1 MAIANKLN
9 FPLHGDRKLAN
20 KVQYA
25 GDPDPVMVFV
35 GGKPRFYFWSPDS
48 VSSLVQWLEGDVS
61 GPWMLDSA
69 NTGDDRIL
77 NNGPGLQR
85 GRGVSVN
92 GHTQHLEVSDDAA
105 FDFSGTNA
113 FSLTVLM
120 NSTSSSGWDYILSKR
135 GSNGG
140 FFLALHHSEVK
151 FGFGDGSSNYTVATG
166 HTFVH
171 GADTVL
177 TLTYDGDKGR
187 LYIDGALVFTSASLG
202 AATLAANTEDLYI
215 GQDNFGGGFLT
226 ALVAGIHIHNTDVG
240 QSGASWLAFQG
251 GSKPT
256 GLVGRWLL
264 DEQSGSTHYD
274 SSGNGNNA
282 TAYNSPTH
290 STQNLKSWQNDEGYK
305 GAMWFDGASDRS
317 HTEITMD
324 GDFTLSGW
332 FYSVGAWGMLWS
344 KLSSGNNY
352 IWPLSTATLRC
363 QFNGTFV
370 DINHGHTFTTDEWV
384 HLTVRRSGSTITVFK
399 NGIAGGTTGTN
410 SATWYMDGFGSY
422 NNGSIYFNGAA
433 YDQRAYSRALS
444 DPEILAAATSSTA
457 VTGSE
462 IYTLPGSQGTDT
474 SGNNDNTLN
483 GVSEHLIPKVSGAD
497 EDVLGNTLD
506 FTGPA
511 PLHSQLASPSG
522 TFDGVDDYGD
532 VSHHENLDYSEGGTI
547 KISGRVY
554 AADFST
560 GSLQTLCY
568 KDRQYNPRISAT
580 GEFQFAIPSVSG
592 GPASGVYFTDGEWN
606 DWSVE
611 YDTVADTVTFTVGI
625 STATVAMSDSPD
637 DATNADLLVGGNPNS
652 VLDGQLC
659 ELKIEI
665 DSDTK
670 AHWVWT
676 EDSGTTVH
684 DVSGNGHHMTLTNV
698 TVLDYWA
705 NTQAV
710 FAYGCANGYRLDSSV
725 KIPGRADGLAADG
738 SALTHPASA
747 FNGASKLD
755 HDPYT
760 VPKLDSGNLD
770 GVTPPS
776 AHALGDSVVDAAQH
790 FIRQTATKEDRFLLF
805 SEDLVEPNLS
815 KANSYTA

>member
-9 FPLHGDRKLAN
+9 FPLTGDHKLAN

-35 GGKPRFYFWSPDS
+35 GGKPRFYLGWSPANA
-48 VSSLVQWLEGDVS
+48 SSLVQWLEGGVS

-85 GRGVSVN
+85 GRGVSVD
-92 GHTQHLEVSDDAA
+92 GHNQHLEVSDDAA

-113 FSLTVLM
+113 FSLSVLM
-120 NSTSSSGWDYILSKR
+120 NSTFSGGWDYILSKR

-140 FFLALHHSEVK
+140 FFLALDHSEVK

-177 TLTYDGDKGR
+177 TVTYDGDKGR
-187 LYIDGALVFTSASLG
+187 LYIDGTLVFTSASLG
-202 AATLAANTEDLYI
+202 AATLSANTEDLYI

-264 DEQSGSTHYD
+264 EEKSGTTHYD

-305 GAMWFDGASDRS
+305 GAMYFDGASDRE
-317 HTEITMD
+317 HALITLD

-332 FYSVGAWGMLWS
+332 FYSIGTFGMMWTRLN
-344 KLSSGNNY
+344 SSNNY
-352 IWPLSTATLRC
+352 IWPLANTTLRC
-363 QFNGTFV
+363 QLNGTNV
-370 DINHGHTFTTDEWV
+370 DITHGLTFPNDAWC
-384 HLTVRRSGSTITVFK
+384 HIAVRRSGSTITVFL
-399 NGIAGGTTGTN
+399 NAVAGGTTGTN
-410 SATWYMDGFGSY
+410 GATWYMSGFGSY
-422 NNGSIYFNGAA
+422 NNGSIYFDGMAHS
-433 YDQRAYSRALS
+433 QRAYSRALT
-444 DPEILAAATSSTA
+444 DEEVTSLYNGED

-462 IYTLPGSQGTDT
+462 IYNLPGSQGTDA

-483 GVSEHLIPKVSGAD
+483 GVTDHLIPRVAGAD
-497 EDVLGNTLD
+497 EDVLGNDLD
-506 FTGPA
+506 FAGSA
-511 PLHSQLASPSG
+511 PLHGQLASPCG
-522 TFDGVDDYGD
+522 TFDGVDDY
-532 VSHHENLDYSEGGTI
+532 LDIPSLVGSETVTSSGGT
-547 KISGRVY
+547 SVP
-554 AADFST
+554 T
-560 GSLQTLCY
+560 
-568 KDRQYNPRISAT
+568 ISA
-580 GEFQFAIPSVSG
+580 GRID
-592 GPASGVYFTDGEWN
+592 FTAGTCWDLQLSNGIRYVFSEDG
-606 DWSVE
+606 
-611 YDTVADTVTFTVGI
+611 
-625 STATVAMSDSPD
+625 
-637 DATNADLLVGGNPNS
+637 
-652 VLDGQLC
+652 
-659 ELKIEI
+659 
-665 DSDTK
+665 
-670 AHWVWT
+670 
-676 EDSGTTVH
+676 GTTIH
-684 DVSGNGHHMTLTNV
+684 NV
-698 TVLDYWA
+698 TA
-705 NTQAV
+705 NSDHATLMNASVVDFWDAKQTE
-710 FAYGCANGYRLDSSV
+710 FAWGCNNGYRLDSGV
-725 KIPGRADGLAADG
+725 MIPGRADGLAADG
-738 SALTHPASA
+738 NALTHPASA
-747 FNGASKLD
+747 FNGASELD

-770 GVTPPS
+770 GITPPS

>member
-1 MAIANKLN
+1 MIEALTRPRPSIGNGADRCLSSPQIWLPSAIDTLT
-9 FPLHGDRKLAN
+9 
-20 KVQYA
+20 
-25 GDPDPVMVFV
+25 
-35 GGKPRFYFWSPDS
+35 
-48 VSSLVQWLEGDVS
+48 QWLDGGIN
-61 GPWMLDSA
+61 GPWMLDRA
-69 NTGDDRIL
+69 QKGTDRIL

-92 GHTQHLEVSDDAA
+92 GHNQHLEVSDDAA

-120 NSTSSSGWDYILSKR
+120 NSTGSSGWDYILSKR

-177 TLTYDGDKGR
+177 TVTYDGDKGR
-187 LYIDGALVFTSASLG
+187 LYIDGTLVFTSASLG
-202 AATLAANTEDLYI
+202 AATLATNTEDLYI

-226 ALVAGIHIHNTDVG
+226 ALVAGIHIYNTDVG

-264 DEQSGSTHYD
+264 DEQSGSAHYD

-290 STQNLKSWQNDEGYK
+290 STQNLKSWQNDEGY
-305 GAMWFDGASDRS
+305 
-317 HTEITMD
+317 
-324 GDFTLSGW
+324 
-332 FYSVGAWGMLWS
+332 S
-344 KLSSGNNY
+344 K
-352 IWPLSTATLRC
+352 
-363 QFNGTFV
+363 
-370 DINHGHTFTTDEWV
+370 
-384 HLTVRRSGSTITVFK
+384 
-399 NGIAGGTTGTN
+399 
-410 SATWYMDGFGSY
+410 
-422 NNGSIYFNGAA
+422 
-433 YDQRAYSRALS
+433 
-444 DPEILAAATSSTA
+444 
-457 VTGSE
+457 
-462 IYTLPGSQGTDT
+462 
-474 SGNNDNTLN
+474 
-483 GVSEHLIPKVSGAD
+483 SGAVYIPRD
-497 EDVLGNTLD
+497 ESNTSNDVLGNPLD
-506 FTGPA
+506 YRGRA
-511 PLHSQLASPSG
+511 PLHGQLLSPSG

-532 VSHHENLDYSEGGTI
+532 VSHHDNLDYSEGETI

-568 KDRQYNPRISAT
+568 KNRQYNPRISAT

-611 YDTVADTVTFTVGI
+611 YNTNTDQVTFTVGI

-637 DATNADLLVGGNPNS
+637 DATNADLLVGGNPSS

-665 DSDTK
+665 DSDTE

-676 EDSGTTVH
+676 ENSGTTVH

-698 TVLDYWA
+698 TVLNYWA

-738 SALTHPASA
+738 NALTHPASA
-747 FNGASKLD
+747 FNGASELD

>member
-1 MAIANKLN
+1 MATANKLN
-9 FPLHGDRKLAN
+9 FLLHGDRKLAN

-25 GDPDPVMVFV
+25 GDPDPVTVFV
-35 GGKPRFYFWSPDS
+35 GGKPRFYLGWSPDN
-48 VSSLVQWLEGDVS
+48 VSSLVQWLEGGVS

-92 GHTQHLEVSDDAA
+92 GHNQHLEVSDDAA

-120 NSTSSSGWDYILSKR
+120 NSTGSSGWDYILSKR

-177 TLTYDGDKGR
+177 TVTYDGDKGR
-187 LYIDGALVFTSASLG
+187 LYIDGTLVFTSASLG
-202 AATLAANTEDLYI
+202 AATLATNTEDLYI

-251 GSKPT
+251 GSKPA

-290 STQNLKSWQNDEGYK
+290 STQNLKSWQNDEGY
-305 GAMWFDGASDRS
+305 
-317 HTEITMD
+317 
-324 GDFTLSGW
+324 
-332 FYSVGAWGMLWS
+332 S
-344 KLSSGNNY
+344 K
-352 IWPLSTATLRC
+352 
-363 QFNGTFV
+363 
-370 DINHGHTFTTDEWV
+370 
-384 HLTVRRSGSTITVFK
+384 
-399 NGIAGGTTGTN
+399 
-410 SATWYMDGFGSY
+410 
-422 NNGSIYFNGAA
+422 
-433 YDQRAYSRALS
+433 
-444 DPEILAAATSSTA
+444 
-457 VTGSE
+457 
-462 IYTLPGSQGTDT
+462 
-474 SGNNDNTLN
+474 
-483 GVSEHLIPKVSGAD
+483 SGAVYIPRD
-497 EDVLGNTLD
+497 ESNTSNDVLGNPLD
-506 FTGPA
+506 FSGSA
-511 PLHSQLASPSG
+511 PLHAQLLSPAG
-522 TFDGVDDYGD
+522 TFDGVDDYLDYGD
-532 VSHHENLDYSEGGTI
+532 VGAVGNVT
-547 KISGRVY
+547 V
-554 AADFST
+554 
-560 GSLQTLCY
+560 
-568 KDRQYNPRISAT
+568 SAW
-580 GEFQFAIPSVSG
+580 
-592 GPASGVYFTDGEWN
+592 VYFDTVLTNGIVSKFQNAAGGKSFFLYTAGGKLKWLVSTDGTAEVFINSGSTLNTGQWYHI
-606 DWSVE
+606 VAT
-611 YDTVADTVTFTVGI
+611 YDGTTMKTYVDG
-625 STATVAMSDSPD
+625 
-637 DATNADLLVGGNPNS
+637 
-652 VLDGQLC
+652 VLD
-659 ELKIEI
+659 
-665 DSDTK
+665 
-670 AHWVWT
+670 
-676 EDSGTTVH
+676 DSGTGASGSIHTTTSKLIVSGYDNTAHDFHGQIADIRVMDRAITAGEVMDLFHGVPPSSDDDIIHSPVCEKTGTTIH
-684 DVSGNGHHMTLTNV
+684 DVSGNGNHATLYNATLTSF
-698 TVLDYWA
+698 WA
-705 NTQAV
+705 NTQTKVAW
-710 FAYGCANGYRLDSSV
+710 GCNNGYRLDGSTL
-725 KIPGRADGLAADG
+725 IPAQVGGLVAADG
-738 SALTHPASA
+738 NAITNPPG
-747 FNGASKLD
+747 FNGASELD